1 MMKMPQDITLHKNE
15 DKRMKITTQTA
26 IAQKTALQKPL
37 WYHKL
42 ASFLN
47 QSPFYHG
54 TQSAEIGHYIE
65 SLGEAIE
72 KGDSCLKLTH
82 LDVESEIIQN
92 YQINTVMSKPLI
104 WDAPYLYLQR
114 YWALEQRL
122 AQSVQGLISEEV
134 ATPQQDFS
142 HLFEDERQKQALQK
156 GISSSFCMITGG
168 PGTGKTYI
176 LTRIVA
182 ALKSMN
188 PQLRIAM
195 AAPTGKA
202 AQRMQEAL
210 QKAFKDEALHQ
221 AGLYHEDLEQQQTQT
236 LHRLLGMGNR
246 QIPQYNQERPLPYD
260 VVVVD
265 EASMLDLTMAEAL
278 FSAIVAPTR
287 LILLG
292 DANQLSS
299 VDVGY
304 VLADLQQ
311 VPQLNPYHTTLT
323 QSRRF
328 SDTAMIGR
336 FAKYIYAGKDSV
348 AHLTEVFS
356 QAAQYPDFSIEQW
369 QSIVQPEKIENHD
382 FKMTLQAHADWVGFF
397 EITENVLNHHLQ
409 DLYQQ
414 LAQGFNGYIEA
425 LKAFKAQE
433 IDKQQ
438 LADRFDDYRILV
450 AMKYG
455 KLGVIQ
461 MNMVMTEYIKNALKI
476 NPENEWYL
484 GRPVMMTYN
493 DYQLGLSNGDIG
505 ICWQEMDAV
514 TEELREYV
522 YFPSLK
528 RDIAAARLPQ
538 SIQTAY
544 ALTIHKSQGSEFT
557 HTAVVLDE
565 AALNLLSKE
574 LLYTAITRAKKM
586 VSLYSSI
593 LSLKQSFNIKTQRQ
607 SGLQQQL
614 ERIFQE

>member
-1 MMKMPQDITLHKNE
+1 M
-15 DKRMKITTQTA
+15 TT
-26 IAQKTALQKPL
+26 LQKNTVQKSLMQKDTAPQTL

-42 ASFLN
+42 ANFLN

-54 TQSAEIGHYIE
+54 EQATQISTFVA

-72 KGDSCLKLTH
+72 KGDSCLKLEH
-82 LDVESEIIQN
+82 IDLDQELIQS
-92 YQINTVMSKPLI
+92 YQADTDMYKPLV

-114 YWALEQRL
+114 YWALEHKL
-122 AQSVQGLISEEV
+122 AQSIEGLISQ
-134 ATPQQDFS
+134 TIDIPSQDFS
-142 HLFEDERQKQALQK
+142 HLFDDERQKQALQK

-221 AGLYHEDLEQQQTQT
+221 AGLYHQDLEQQQTQT

-246 QIPQYNQERPLPYD
+246 QIPQYHQDRPLPYD

-265 EASMLDLTMAEAL
+265 EASMLDLTMAQAL

-311 VPQLNPYHTTLT
+311 VTQLKPYHTTLLK
-323 QSRRF
+323 SRRF
-328 SDTAMIGR
+328 SDAAMIGR
-336 FAKYIYAGKDSV
+336 FAKYIYAGKDSI
-348 AHLTEVFS
+348 AHLPEVFA
-356 QAAQYPDFSIEQW
+356 QAKQYPDFSVEQW
-369 QSIVQPEKIENHD
+369 QVIVKPEKISNSD
-382 FKMTLQAHADWVGFF
+382 FKITLKEDEDWVGFF
-397 EITENVLNHHLQ
+397 ELSDALIQQRSHEIYL
-409 DLYQQ
+409 Q

-425 LKAFKAQE
+425 LKAFKAKQ

-450 AMKYG
+450 AMKHG
-455 KLGVIQ
+455 KLGVTQ
-461 MNMVMTEYIKNALKI
+461 MNNVMTEYIKQAL
-476 NPENEWYL
+476 NVGAEAEWYL

-493 DYQLGLSNGDIG
+493 DYQLELSNGDIG
-505 ICWQEMDAV
+505 ICWQDFDPV
-514 TEELREYV
+514 TEEVREYV

-557 HTAVVLDE
+557 HTAVVLDD
-565 AALNLLSKE
+565 AAVNLLSKE

-586 VSLYSSI
+586 VSLYASH
-593 LSLKQSFNIKTQRQ
+593 LSLKQTFNVKTQRQ

-614 ERIFQE
+614 ERIFLK